1 MYAILIPAYNPDRRL
16 IEIVEEI
23 IREEGPVVVV
33 DDGSSPRSRA
43 VFDEV
48 SRQRGVTVLRH
59 EVNRGKGC
67 ALKTGLSHIRRAH
80 PDLAGA
86 VLMDADGQHAV
97 GDLRRV
103 GGRLGAGE
111 RVLIIG
117 ERSLS
122 RNVPFRSRLGNS
134 FTSSLF
140 SALTG
145 VKIRDTQTGL
155 RAIPMSLIPEF
166 VALGGDRYEYEMEM
180 LCFCCAHAI
189 PIVEVPIET
198 RYFDDNRASS
208 FNPPVDS
215 AKIIWTLLKN
225 RFRSRRR

>member
-1 MYAILIPAYNPDRRL
+1 MYAVLIPAYNPDHRL
-16 IEIVEEI
+16 IEIVDELVVG
-23 IREEGPVVVV
+23 EGPAVVV
-33 DDGSSPRSRA
+33 DDGSAPRCRP
-43 VFDEV
+43 VFDEI
-48 SRQRGVTVLRH
+48 SRRGAVTVLRH
-59 EVNRGKGC
+59 AANRGKGR
-67 ALKTGLSHIRRAH
+67 ALKTGLAHILRAH

-103 GGRLGAGE
+103 GARLEAGG
-111 RVLIIG
+111 RVLVIG

-122 RNVPFRSRLGNS
+122 PNVPFRSRLGNS
-134 FTSSLF
+134 CTRFLF

-166 VALGGDRYEYEMEM
+166 AALGGERYEYEMEM
-180 LCFCCAHAI
+180 LCHCCAHAI

-215 AKIIWTLLKN
+215 ARIIWTLLRS
-225 RFRSRRR
+225 RFRR